1 MKHVSLDISGMT
13 CAACSARVGKA
24 LSKVDGVA
32 AAEVNLALERAN
44 IELAD
49 TVTAEATD
57 RCGREGRI
65 RRRPAGDD
73 AAAQRRADDERDALR
88 LAEERQM
95 LVRFAVSAILS
106 VPLVVGTLP
115 MMLGLGHAWIGP
127 WTQLVLAAGVMAVAG
142 TRFYREAFSAVR
154 GGTANMAVL
163 VSIGTSVAFVASTV
177 EVLRG
182 NGHAHL
188 YFEAAAVVLTLT
200 TLGKYLETRARRGAS
215 AALAALGRLQP
226 REAELVTE
234 GGVRRVPA
242 ETLKTGDVVLVRPGA
257 RFPADGAI
265 MSGATSVDEAIV
277 TGESLPVERGVG
289 DPVLTG
295 TVNGAGA
302 VEVKVTRVGADTRLA
317 RMAKLVE
324 DAQTGTAP
332 IQRLVDRI
340 SAIFVPAILLA
351 AVVPFAGWWLMTGE
365 PAAGIP
371 ASVALLVIACPCALG
386 LATPTALVAGT
397 GAAAR
402 AGILIRD
409 IETLERADEI
419 GTVAF
424 DKTGT
429 LTEGKPR
436 VTQIVALDGDADR
449 LLSLAAS
456 IETRSEHPLG
466 RAVVER
472 TKDPGQ
478 PLPDAANVSAIAGE
492 GLAGT
497 VDGRRVAVGN
507 ARLAAREGMEARE
520 IDSLKASLGAA
531 GTVAYV
537 MVDGKL
543 AGGLLFADE
552 ARPEAAAVIAEL
564 KGRGLRTMMLTGDNI
579 GIGTALGE
587 SIGMEEVR
595 AGLLPEEKLE
605 IVRSLSGDPGRRLA
619 FVGDGVNDG
628 PALAAAHLGI
638 AMSSGADVAR
648 EAAAITL
655 MRPDLRLVPASLDIA
670 HATRRTIRQNLAWA
684 FVYNIIGI
692 PLAALGFL
700 SPIVA
705 GAAMAFSSVSVVT
718 NSALLTRWKPSNQ
731 K

>member
-1 MKHVSLDISGMT
+1 MKHVALDISGMT
-13 CAACSARVGKA
+13 CAACSSRVGKA
-24 LSKVDGVA
+24 LSKIEGVA
-32 AAEVNLALERAN
+32 TAEVNLALERAN
-44 IELAD
+44 VDFAD
-49 TVTAEATD
+49 TVSADQLIAAVEKAGYGATL
-57 RCGREGRI
+57 RI
-65 RRRPAGDD
+65 DD
-73 AAAQRRADDERDALR
+73 VAAQRLADDQRDAER

-95 LVRFAVSAILS
+95 LLRFGVSAILS
-106 VPLVVGTLP
+106 IPLVIGTLP

-127 WTQLVLAAGVMAVAG
+127 WTQLILAAGVMAVAG
-142 TRFYREAFSAVR
+142 TRFYREAFSAMR
-154 GGTANMAVL
+154 GGSANMAVL
-163 VSIGTSVAFVASTV
+163 VSIGTGVAFLASTY

-215 AALAALGRLQP
+215 SALAALGRLQP
-226 REAELVTE
+226 REAELMVDGAT
-234 GGVRRVPA
+234 RRVPL
-242 ETLKTGDVVLVRPGA
+242 ETLKAGDVILVRPGA
-257 RFPADGAI
+257 RFAADGVIA
-265 MSGATSVDEAIV
+265 SGSTSVDEAIV
-277 TGESLPVERGVG
+277 TGESLPVDRGVG
-289 DPVLTG
+289 DTVLTA
-295 TVNGAGA
+295 TVNGTGA
-302 VEVKVTRVGADTRLA
+302 VEVTVTRVGADTRLA

-324 DAQTGTAP
+324 DAQTGVAP

-340 SAIFVPAILLA
+340 SAVFVPVILVAAILTF
-351 AVVPFAGWWLMTGE
+351 VGWWLIMND
-365 PAAGIP
+365 PNAGLA

-419 GTVAF
+419 GAVAF

-429 LTEGKPR
+429 LTEGEPR
-436 VTQIVALDGDADR
+436 VTDIAALNGDIDS
-449 LLSLAAS
+449 LLAHAAA
-456 IETRSEHPLG
+456 IERRSEHPLG
-466 RAVVER
+466 RAIVER
-472 TKDPGQ
+472 AENAGGS
-478 PLPDAANVSAIAGE
+478 PLQATDVTAIAGE

-497 VDGRRVAVGN
+497 VEGQRVAVGN
-507 ARLAAREGMEARE
+507 ARLAAREGIATAE
-520 IDSLKASLGAA
+520 IDRLATRLGAG
-531 GTVAYV
+531 GTIAYAV
-537 MVDGKL
+537 IDGKL
-543 AGGLLFADE
+543 AGGLLFADQP
-552 ARPEAAAVIAEL
+552 RPEARAVIADL
-564 KGRGLRTMMLTGDNI
+564 KQRGLTTLMLTGDNA
-579 GIGTALGE
+579 GIAGTLGGQLGLQD
-587 SIGMEEVR
+587 IR

-605 IVRSLSGDPGRRLA
+605 IVRSLPTQLNTKLA

-655 MRPDLRLVPASLDIA
+655 MRPDLRLVPAALDIA
-670 HATRRTIRQNLAWA
+670 HATRRTIRQNLTWA
-684 FVYNIIGI
+684 FVYNLVGI

-718 NSALLTRWKPSNQ
+718 NSALLTRWKPSTE